1 MADRDNHVA
10 RGSEESV
17 AADQPRDL
25 DRQSD
30 LGGGL
35 GDVIGGEGANAGE
48 VDPGIGGQN
57 YITEETPHGA
67 GTGAGAGNAVGGVGP
82 GVPADTGRSTGANVG
97 TRTQSGTQGQPAE
110 RGAGDESAFDASE
123 AYTGQDEAEAISS
136 GERASGRKDP
146 AGTYTDSDNGDTR
159 SPREEAA
166 EQMTLDDV
174 GGP

>member
-1 MADRDNHVA
+1 MADRDNNVA
-10 RGSEESV
+10 RGSDESV

-25 DRQSD
+25 NRQSD

-48 VDPGIGGQN
+48 VDPGIGGQD
-57 YITEETPHGA
+57 YVTGEPPHGA
-67 GTGAGAGNAVGGVGP
+67 GAGAGNAVGGVGP

-97 TRTQSGTQGQPAE
+97 TRTRSARDGQPAE
-110 RGAGDESAFDASE
+110 RGAGDESAFDASD
-123 AYTGQDEAEAISS
+123 AYTGLDEDEATSS
-136 GERASGRKDP
+136 SERASDWKDP

-166 EQMTLDDV
+166 EQMTLEDV
-174 GGP
+174 DST